1 MFKVGYMAGEF
12 SRISYEV
19 FSRLSESHSQ
29 CEKLVIGL
37 FSDDLILRTTNKTA
51 PVSYE
56 QRKQMLEA
64 IRYVDEIIEITQE
77 NVSKRVIYEQIH
89 FDACYIGT
97 EYGTAYQR
105 DLEWAREK
113 SVELILPE
121 TDGRIGDLEALRI
134 ILDNPYKK
142 YRIVLFGTGRYFD
155 TYMDRMG
162 TEKKEY
168 VPVYAVDNNKEQ
180 WGREKRG
187 IKIESP
193 EKLLAEDKE
202 NLLVIVCCKNYMPV
216 VEQIKGY
223 HAEIDYRLLCFSNEQ
238 AAADEW
244 DIIFT
249 QEKAHVAKS
258 QEILLKLLVDFDRVC
273 TKYNL
278 KYFLNCGSI
287 IGAIRHHGFIPWDDD
302 ADVIMYQED
311 FDELV
316 KHAAEEWKEEGDIR
330 FVKYTQMGNGAILD
344 FLPRLI
350 YMSEEHPTNAFDKVR
365 GKADP
370 SLCNHGWLDIYLLNK
385 ASANKK
391 TQKINTLLMQAVYGL
406 AMGHRA
412 YVDFE
417 TYKHHDW
424 FTRFVIHVTSGV
436 GRILP
441 VSFISFLHES
451 LARRFDKKDTP
462 YVYESNGYVIDQV
475 FDRELFG
482 DGIRVDV
489 CGHQIM
495 VPAMYDR
502 YLEEHG
508 YHNYM
513 QFPPA
518 NVRKPKH
525 ALKSPDLAR

>member
-12 SRISYEV
+12 SKLSYEM
-19 FSRLSESHSQ
+19 FLRLLECHSQ

-37 FSDDLILRTTNKTA
+37 FADDFILRTTNRTA
-51 PVSYE
+51 SVPYE
-56 QRKQMLEA
+56 QRKQMVEA
-64 IRYVDEIIEITQE
+64 IKYVDEIVEITQE
-77 NVSKRVIYEQIH
+77 NVSKRVIYKQIY

-121 TDGRIGDLEALRI
+121 TDGKISDLEALKI
-134 ILDNPYKK
+134 ILDNPYRK
-142 YRIVLFGTGRYFD
+142 YRIVLFGTGVYFD
-155 TYMDRMG
+155 TYMDRLG
-162 TEKKEY
+162 TKKEY
-168 VPVYAVDNNKEQ
+168 APVYAVDNNKEQ
-180 WGREKRG
+180 WGKEKRG

-193 EKLLAEDKE
+193 EKLLEEDQE
-202 NLLVIVCCKNYMPV
+202 GLLVIVCCKNYKPV
-216 VEQIKGY
+216 VEQINGY
-223 HAEIDYRLLCFSNEQ
+223 HAAIDYRLLCHSNEQ

-244 DIIFT
+244 AIIFE
-249 QEKAHVAKS
+249 QERAHVAKV
-258 QEILLKLLVDFDRVC
+258 QEILLKLLVEFDRVC
-273 TKYNL
+273 MKYHL
-278 KYFLNCGSI
+278 RYFLNCGSV

-302 ADVIMYQED
+302 VDVIMYQED

-316 KHAAEEWKEEGDIR
+316 KHADEEWKEDGNIR
-330 FVKYTQMGNGAILD
+330 LVKYTQMGNGAMLD
-344 FLPRLI
+344 FMHRLI
-350 YMSEEHPTNAFDKVR
+350 YMGEEHPTNTFDKVS
-365 GKADP
+365 GKADS
-370 SLCNHGWLDIYLLNK
+370 SLFNHCCLDIYLLNK
-385 ASANKK
+385 ASVNKK
-391 TQKINTLLMQAVYGL
+391 LQKINTMLMQAVYGL

-412 YVDFE
+412 YIDFE

-436 GRILP
+436 GRLLP
-441 VSFISFLHES
+441 VPFISFLHEFF
-451 LARRFDKKDTP
+451 ARRFDKKDTP
-462 YVYESNGYVIDQV
+462 YVYETNGYVTKRI

-482 DGIRVDV
+482 NGIRVDV

-495 VPAMYDR
+495 VPAQYDR

-518 NVRKPKH
+518 NVRKPMH
-525 ALKSPDLAR
+525 AVKSPDLAG